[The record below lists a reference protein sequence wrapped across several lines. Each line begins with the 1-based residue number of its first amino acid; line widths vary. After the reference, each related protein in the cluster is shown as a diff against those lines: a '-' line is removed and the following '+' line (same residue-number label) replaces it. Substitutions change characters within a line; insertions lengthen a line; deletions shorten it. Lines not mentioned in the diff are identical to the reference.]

1 MDVSAGTWAY
11 DLLAAECG
19 IGPEMLPEF
28 AAAGTRAGGLL
39 RAVAEQVGLPA
50 GLPVH
55 LGGGDTHMS
64 ALAAG
69 GQASGGPVVVAGTTG
84 PVQLAVRALR
94 SAWTPGSRCWS
105 VPCPPGPAGPWNRIP
120 VRPGRSSTGSMT

>member
-1 MDVSAGTWAY
+1 
-11 DLLAAECG
+11 
-19 IGPEMLPEF
+19 MLPEF

-39 RAVAEQVGLPA
+39 GAVADQVGLPA

-84 PVQLAVRALR
+84 PVQLSVGSPL
-94 SAWTPGSRCWS
+94 SLDAWFPLLVSPLPG
-105 VPCPPGPAGPWNRIP
+105 GPAGPSNRIP